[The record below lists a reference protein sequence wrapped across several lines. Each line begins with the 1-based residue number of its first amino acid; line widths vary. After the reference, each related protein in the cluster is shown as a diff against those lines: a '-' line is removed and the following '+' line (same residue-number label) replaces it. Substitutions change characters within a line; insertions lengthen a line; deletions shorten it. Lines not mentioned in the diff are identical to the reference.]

1 MVASPRCR
9 GGVADHGRRVGQR
22 IDVRENDVKN
32 DALLQVLR
40 DTRAL
45 LARPDNNFGWS
56 SWKNAGAALKEI
68 DALIERVSTG
78 AAPDPELRVLFA
90 PTGPIQE
97 VSVSSGW
104 GDTFLQLAERF
115 DDTMR

>member
-1 MVASPRCR
+1 MPWWCGGSPRR
-9 GGVADHGRRVGQR
+9 IGQS
-22 IDVRENDVKN
+22 IDVRENEVKK
-32 DALLQVLR
+32 DALLQVLK
-40 DTRAL
+40 DTRAVL
-45 LARPDNNFGWS
+45 VRPDNNFAWS

-78 AAPDPELRVLFA
+78 AAPDPPELRVLFA

-115 DDTMR
+115 DDAMR